1 MSIRDRL
8 RLSYGAMF
16 VIPIVLSLIA
26 AIFISKAYIHEIEKN
41 YNIQISQRPL
51 GDFMVE
57 EPLLLE
63 KVKGFSEG
71 ELGQLAEWN
80 YLSNLDE
87 ELSQMNAG
95 ILIRR
100 ENQIFYKSDLIRDF
114 DIEGKLPSFGD
125 FQEEKHKKLMLEGNP
140 YLLRQLDFLYDDGAA
155 GSMFLVVDL
164 SFVAKSSRS
173 FIITLLIVILVI
185 ITLTNGI
192 LTLSVSHSILNPLK
206 KLEDATKEIKEG
218 NLDFEID
225 CHSRDEI
232 GQLCHA
238 FEDMRSKL
246 KESIEIQLQYERN
259 RNELMSNISHDLKT
273 PVTAIKGYVEGI
285 MDGVADSPEK
295 QQRYIKTIHNKA
307 KDMDRLID
315 ELLLYSKLDIKKLP
329 FHFEGVDILQFLQD
343 IIEEY
348 QFDLEEK
355 NITLKLQ
362 HHEGD
367 FKEMPLILADREK
380 LKRVIGN
387 IVDNAVKYMKKD
399 IGKIDILLSNTPEE
413 EASIQV
419 EIQDNGQ
426 GIPKEHLPFIF
437 DRFYRVDPSRN
448 SATGGS
454 GLGLAIAK
462 RIIQEHGG
470 RIWGE
475 SQLNRGT
482 SIFFTLRKF
491 TEDDRGEDYEE
502 NLNC

>member
-1 MSIRDRL
+1 
-8 RLSYGAMF
+8 
-16 VIPIVLSLIA
+16 
-26 AIFISKAYIHEIEKN
+26 
-41 YNIQISQRPL
+41 
-51 GDFMVE
+51 
-57 EPLLLE
+57 
-63 KVKGFSEG
+63 
-71 ELGQLAEWN
+71 
-80 YLSNLDE
+80 
-87 ELSQMNAG
+87 
-95 ILIRR
+95 
-100 ENQIFYKSDLIRDF
+100 
-114 DIEGKLPSFGD
+114 
-125 FQEEKHKKLMLEGNP
+125 
-140 YLLRQLDFLYDDGAA
+140 
-155 GSMFLVVDL
+155 MFLVVDL